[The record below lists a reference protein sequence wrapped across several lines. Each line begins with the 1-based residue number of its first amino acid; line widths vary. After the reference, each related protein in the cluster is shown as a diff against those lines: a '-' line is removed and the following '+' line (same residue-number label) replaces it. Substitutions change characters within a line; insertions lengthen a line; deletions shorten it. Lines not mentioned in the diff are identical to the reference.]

1 MKRLF
6 LFTLIMALGFEAIQ
20 AQNENEQVLV
30 FRNTGEVNL
39 LYSNKIDS
47 IVCSY
52 LDKDSLLHDDIVSQI
67 FYTQDTTMIVPIS
80 EIDSVAFGQRNVVD
94 FKDDVIQLSNKD
106 LSYIIRYDGE
116 AIYYRIDTPSDI
128 LPSAGQKLFYGEMDD
143 IFPIGLC
150 AKVTNVEKMSTEI
163 KVSVSDIGL
172 EEVFEELFFAGRV
185 QPEAITLS
193 RGTGARSTDFEIPCK
208 IDLDENGSINMSGH
222 LKMNT
227 EFVVRPL
234 KHYYYANIITDADLG
249 FDIALK
255 IDDEF
260 SAEDDILTYHFPNIA
275 AVLHPQLSI
284 SSFIEINA
292 EVALNYSMRR
302 FYHHEWEWTRDD
314 GKNTFKN
321 KVGED
326 SQSPQ
331 DKAKID
337 VTCDGNIYL
346 GPQIVIEFNILS
358 AVGTRAKIKLGP
370 EISSEVSMEVIEEL
384 SKEYNPELYAKGE
397 INFATKLRLS
407 GHTFRKNILTGEE
420 TEYNIFNASKKW
432 GNVTHKI
439 FPDFKATKAV
449 EMKHEKE
456 TVTISTA
463 TISTEEIIRDVET
476 GFQIELDTEEDNEDN
491 TEKVLEQIFV
501 ETIVAET
508 DSMQGIDTA
517 FVVPE
522 TKYEPEKLVAR
533 PIFKYAGRTILA
545 DKAKILTDDHIQ
557 PLVALMTDGVNTVL
571 SGYPMIGSSVID
583 STNYN
588 IGNYMPV
595 PIRNSAFG
603 PVAPPV
609 IGIFISSQEKI
620 TLAGTWIGEVDGK
633 ATTITFNEDMTGRY
647 EQNEKSPFK
656 YRINYPQVGDI
667 VLNMDDSTSKAF
679 VLYSL
684 TNNELILKPK
694 KQNIYYTFTKQ

>member
-1 MKRLF
+1 MKRLWLF
-6 LFTLIMALGFEAIQ
+6 LLVILGFGVTH
-20 AQNENEQVLV
+20 AQNEDEQLLI

-39 LYSNKIDS
+39 LYSSEVDS
-47 IVCSY
+47 IVCSC
-52 LDKDSLLHDDIVSQI
+52 LDKDSLLHDGFVSQI
-67 FYTQDTTMIVPIS
+67 FYAKDTVMIVPIS
-80 EIDSVAFGQRNVVD
+80 EIDSVAFGQRNVT
-94 FKDDVIQLSNKD
+94 KYKEDVRQLTARD
-106 LSYIIRYDGE
+106 LSYIIRYDGTT
-116 AIYYRIDTPSDI
+116 IYYRVDTPSDI
-128 LPSAGQKLFYGEMDD
+128 LPTTGQKLFYGEMDD

-150 AKVTNVEKMSTEI
+150 AKVTAVEKMSAEI
-163 KVSVSDIGL
+163 KVSVSDVKL

-185 QPEAITLS
+185 QPETITLS
-193 RGTGARSTDFEIPCK
+193 RRLGARSTDFEIPCK
-208 IDLDENGSINMSGH
+208 IDLGENGSIDLSGH
-222 LKMNT
+222 LEMNT

-234 KHYYYANIITDADLG
+234 KHYYHANIITDADLG

-260 SAEDDILTYHFPNIA
+260 SAEDEIITYHFPNIA

-302 FYHHEWEWTRDD
+302 YYHHEWEWTRDD
-314 GKNTFKN
+314 GINTFKN
-321 KVGED
+321 KAGED

-346 GPQIVIEFNILS
+346 GPQIIIEFNILS

-370 EISSEVSMEVIEEL
+370 EVSSEVSMELIENL

-397 INFATKLRLS
+397 INFATKLGIS
-407 GHTFRKNILTGEE
+407 GHTFTKNILSGEE

-449 EMKHEKE
+449 EMQREEE

-463 TISTEEIIRDVET
+463 TISNEEIIRDVET
-476 GFQIELDTEEDNEDN
+476 GFQIEEDSTQEI
-491 TEKVLEQIFV
+491 LEQIFV

-508 DSMQGIDTA
+508 DSVQGIDTV

-522 TKYEPEKLVAR
+522 TIYEPEKIVVR
-533 PIFKYAGRTILA
+533 PVFKYAGHTILA

-571 SGYPMIGSSVID
+571 SGYPMIGSTIID
-583 STNYN
+583 STYYN

-595 PIRNSAFG
+595 PIKNQAFG
-603 PVAPPV
+603 PKNPQI
-609 IGIFISSQEKI
+609 IGIFISSQEEDMLI
-620 TLAGTWIGEVDGK
+620 GTWNGEVEGK
-633 ATTITFNEDMTGRY
+633 ATTIIFKEDATGNY
-647 EQNEKSPFK
+647 EQGGKKNFK
-656 YRINYPQVGDI
+656 YRMNYPQSGDI
-667 VLNMDDSTSKAF
+667 ILYMEEATPKVYA
-679 VLYSL
+679 LYSL
-684 TNNELILKPK
+684 TGNELVLKPK
-694 KQNIYYTFTKQ
+694 NQNIYYTFTKQ

>member
-1 MKRLF
+1 M
-6 LFTLIMALGFEAIQ
+6 
-20 AQNENEQVLV
+20 
-30 FRNTGEVNL
+30 
-39 LYSNKIDS
+39 
-47 IVCSY
+47 
-52 LDKDSLLHDDIVSQI
+52 
-67 FYTQDTTMIVPIS
+67 
-80 EIDSVAFGQRNVVD
+80 
-94 FKDDVIQLSNKD
+94 
-106 LSYIIRYDGE
+106 
-116 AIYYRIDTPSDI
+116 
-128 LPSAGQKLFYGEMDD
+128 
-143 IFPIGLC
+143 
-150 AKVTNVEKMSTEI
+150 
-163 KVSVSDIGL
+163 
-172 EEVFEELFFAGRV
+172 
-185 QPEAITLS
+185 
-193 RGTGARSTDFEIPCK
+193 
-208 IDLDENGSINMSGH
+208 
-222 LKMNT
+222 
-227 EFVVRPL
+227 
-234 KHYYYANIITDADLG
+234 
-249 FDIALK
+249 
-255 IDDEF
+255 
-260 SAEDDILTYHFPNIA
+260 
-275 AVLHPQLSI
+275 
-284 SSFIEINA
+284 
-292 EVALNYSMRR
+292 
-302 FYHHEWEWTRDD
+302 
-314 GKNTFKN
+314 
-321 KVGED
+321 
-326 SQSPQ
+326 
-331 DKAKID
+331 
-337 VTCDGNIYL
+337 
-346 GPQIVIEFNILS
+346 
-358 AVGTRAKIKLGP
+358 
-370 EISSEVSMEVIEEL
+370 
-384 SKEYNPELYAKGE
+384 
-397 INFATKLRLS
+397 
-407 GHTFRKNILTGEE
+407 
-420 TEYNIFNASKKW
+420 
-432 GNVTHKI
+432 
-439 FPDFKATKAV
+439 
-449 EMKHEKE
+449 
-456 TVTISTA
+456 TISTA